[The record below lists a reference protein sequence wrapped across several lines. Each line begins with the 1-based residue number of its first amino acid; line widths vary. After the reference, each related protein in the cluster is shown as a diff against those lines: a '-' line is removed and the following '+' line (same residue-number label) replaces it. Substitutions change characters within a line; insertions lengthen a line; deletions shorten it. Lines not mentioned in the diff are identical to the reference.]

1 MKFEIDNLIFFTGY
15 RFSVLKQNLSLYI
28 LHANFI
34 CWNFQ
39 WIFYLDNEDDDEGH
53 GYLHPSLMVTRKAS
67 PAPEVPAYKPLEM
80 PKVSV
85 HDTPYGQLIKSLVKK
100 QQPDATEE
108 WVKSSF

>member
-15 RFSVLKQNLSLYI
+15 RFSVLKQNYGY
-28 LHANFI
+28 FI
-34 CWNFQ
+34 
-39 WIFYLDNEDDDEGH
+39 LDNEDDDEGH

-108 WVKSSF
+108 

>member
-1 MKFEIDNLIFFTGY
+1 MQILYDEILNGY
-15 RFSVLKQNLSLYI
+15 
-28 LHANFI
+28 FI
-34 CWNFQ
+34 
-39 WIFYLDNEDDDEGH
+39 LDNEDDDEGH

-108 WVKSSF
+108 WVKSSFSNVNEGSF

>member
-1 MKFEIDNLIFFTGY
+1 MQILYAEILNGY
-15 RFSVLKQNLSLYI
+15 FI
-28 LHANFI
+28 LE
-34 CWNFQ
+34 
-39 WIFYLDNEDDDEGH
+39 NEDDDEGH

-108 WVKSSF
+108 WVKCSF